1 MNKKNIIWHF
11 FFTTQRVDPSEYIC
25 DVASNHY
32 FFTSTSILMV
42 SNAKYIERALLLASL
57 SEHKNFKHGALLVK
71 RGKIMGE
78 AMNTYTKSP
87 SRHPNY
93 KSEHAEIN
101 VMNSLANRPSRDMR
115 GSVMFVARSNSLGS
129 GFSQPCARCEN
140 QMRSMGIFK
149 VVYTTSLCGETK
161 QVRL

>member
-1 MNKKNIIWHF
+1 M
-11 FFTTQRVDPSEYIC
+11 R
-25 DVASNHY
+25 
-32 FFTSTSILMV
+32 MV
-42 SNAKYIERALLLASL
+42 SKTKYIERALFLASL

-71 RGKIMGE
+71 RGKVMGE

-101 VMNSLANRPSRDMR
+101 VMNLISKRPSRDMR

-140 QMRSMGIFK
+140 HMRSMGIFK
-149 VVYTTSLCGETK
+149 VVYTTSSCGVTQ
-161 QVRL
+161 QVLL